1 MRIVE
6 GTFVIAIG
14 ALVVTNPAFSQGA
27 NKSQWQKVEADNGSV
42 FQIDLNSISH
52 FTNGTAEVV
61 IYAVEGAGY
70 DPQNTR
76 RLWFDC
82 QGKYRDSTGPG
93 ISPTSY
99 APPRSIAGRISQ
111 IACAGARD
119 TRLDESASPQP
130 RPTSAQYCVGFTPES
145 CKRIVTAVEAKRK
158 PDYCKPGFGLVGSGL
173 SSEQLRICYVISS
186 GEVRTENEPSSRTVS
201 DKAEKHSY
209 NMTLSASKGE
219 FPNIVGLTDLPD
231 GTKLLVSI
239 TKPRLPNA
247 RELLAAGRPMCEDDC
262 VPASG
267 PKGEVLGVATTAQ
280 AGVFSAG
287 PFSWAGKP
295 FRPGTFEVEIFLV
308 SLPGEQPRSP
318 QDYEKQMDRMKKP
331 VLTSSV
337 VVSP

>member
-6 GTFVIAIG
+6 GTFVTAIG
-14 ALVVTNPAFSQGA
+14 ALVVMNPVFSQGA
-27 NKSQWQKVEADNGSV
+27 NKPQWQKVEADNGAV
-42 FQIDLNSISH
+42 YQVDLNSISH
-52 FTNGTAEVV
+52 FNNGTAETVV
-61 IYAVEGAGY
+61 YAVEGPGY
-70 DPQNTR
+70 NPENMR

-93 ISPTSY
+93 IAPTSY
-99 APPRSIAGRISQ
+99 APPRSIIGRISQ
-111 IACAGARD
+111 IACAGAKDARF
-119 TRLDESASPQP
+119 DESSSPQP
-130 RPTSAQYCVGFTPES
+130 KPTPAQYCVGFSPES
-145 CKRIVTAVEAKRK
+145 CKRIVTVVEAKRK
-158 PDYCKPGFGLVGSGL
+158 PAYCKPGFGLVGSGL
-173 SSEQLRICYVISS
+173 SSEQVRICSVISND
-186 GEVRTENEPSSRTVS
+186 EVRTGNEPSSRM
-201 DKAEKHSY
+201 AGGEPAARSY
-209 NMTLSASKGE
+209 NVTLTATKGE
-219 FPNIVGLTDLPD
+219 FPTIVGRTDLPD

-247 RELLAAGRPMCEDDC
+247 RELLASGRPMCEDDC
-262 VPASG
+262 LPAAG
-267 PKGEVLGVATTAQ
+267 PKGEVLGVATTALSG
-280 AGVFSAG
+280 AFSAG